1 MYLYPKTLRKG
12 NFLGAIDIVVR
23 KPNVDE
29 KPTESH
35 ILYIENGEAFY
46 ATSVSPQNSN
56 GRFKTEFS
64 IGDASLVAID
74 FDAEWVVAAN
84 GKYRPISLS
93 EPWLMRVNGNQ
104 LLAQKGETFNPLLL
118 DTGNITSLKAI
129 RGWQNRVT
137 EHEDHGLVVL
147 YVKDGLP
154 YYVNYSW
161 HPQGYREWSDP
172 QLIPNFENVTAIT
185 GFRSNDYRLVVLLE
199 IEGSIHQIVSKRNW
213 AGMGIQG
220 EKVMGG
226 IDDVKITLTELTYT
240 KAYNK
245 ELSKATASP
254 TNIYAGLHTIRTA
267 NKFLSV
273 YNPDA
278 FTIIVTLDEQIH
290 NLDVTSF
297 RVVDGRNRTFRV
309 STVSYNRVTTEL
321 TFVIEDFN
329 NARDG
334 LTVHYDAAGT
344 SKNILGNYFVPFS
357 ISFMPEGLVP
367 LDIPVPAVV
376 SIRNV
381 EG

>member
-1 MYLYPKTLRKG
+1 
-12 NFLGAIDIVVR
+12 
-23 KPNVDE
+23 
-29 KPTESH
+29 
-35 ILYIENGEAFY
+35 
-46 ATSVSPQNSN
+46 
-56 GRFKTEFS
+56 
-64 IGDASLVAID
+64 
-74 FDAEWVVAAN
+74 
-84 GKYRPISLS
+84 
-93 EPWLMRVNGNQ
+93 
-104 LLAQKGETFNPLLL
+104 
-118 DTGNITSLKAI
+118 
-129 RGWQNRVT
+129 
-137 EHEDHGLVVL
+137 
-147 YVKDGLP
+147 
-154 YYVNYSW
+154 
-161 HPQGYREWSDP
+161 
-172 QLIPNFENVTAIT
+172 
-185 GFRSNDYRLVVLLE
+185 
-199 IEGSIHQIVSKRNW
+199 
-213 AGMGIQG
+213 MGIQG